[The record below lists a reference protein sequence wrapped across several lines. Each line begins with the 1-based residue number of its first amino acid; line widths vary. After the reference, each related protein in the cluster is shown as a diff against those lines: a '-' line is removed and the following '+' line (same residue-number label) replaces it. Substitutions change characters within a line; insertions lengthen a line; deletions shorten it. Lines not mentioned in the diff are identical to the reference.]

1 MADRKSKFWNSD
13 SESSEESSSEEQ
25 VVVQATKKKQPKKVR
40 FLKSNLT
47 PRFEVFK
54 IYKDEFFFQMI
65 LNF

>member
-40 FLKSNLT
+40 FKKMK
-47 PRFEVFK
+47 FDAIF
-54 IYKDEFFFQMI
+54 Y